1 MFLDWQFR
9 LVFFLL
15 KVFGLLIFEYPSKIF
30 NRTKFGILMFS
41 LNVALFLYLFTN
53 ILFSRKYDF
62 VKKFNVVHTVSMLLT
77 ISMFTT
83 RIITISLFFVFN
95 REIFN
100 LFNKIKKFDSI
111 LRCIQVEA
119 KHENIL
125 PSVIFVVRILSTIY
139 IFGKK
144 PLSILA
150 IVSLYTPVDLYFLIV
165 ILLMQ
170 RLDEIEYFMR

>member
-1 MFLDWQFR
+1 
-9 LVFFLL
+9 
-15 KVFGLLIFEYPSKIF
+15 
-30 NRTKFGILMFS
+30 
-41 LNVALFLYLFTN
+41 
-53 ILFSRKYDF
+53 
-62 VKKFNVVHTVSMLLT
+62 
-77 ISMFTT
+77 MFTT